1 MEREIKNA
9 LMIMFALGMLLS
21 PKLFLLL
28 IGYMIYGI
36 FY

>member
-9 LMIMFALGMLLS
+9 LLIICGLGFLLS
-21 PKLFLLL
+21 PKIFLFL